1 MEIKDN
7 KVNLFGTT
15 INIKIQDIVI
25 SEDNKE
31 IYGLYEYSSKTI
43 KVARYINGIKLKDSE
58 IKITILHEL
67 IHAIFSIGQYHHSS
81 SDEPLVEWTARC
93 LYKLVEKKII

>member
-1 MEIKDN
+1 MDIKNN
-7 KVNLFGTT
+7 KIDLFGTT
-15 INIKIQDIVI
+15 ITIKIQDIVL

-31 IYGLYEYSSKTI
+31 IYGIYECSSKTI
-43 KVARYINGIKLKDSE
+43 RVARYINGIKLKDSE

-93 LYKLVEKKII
+93 LYKLLQKKVI